1 MAWLIP
7 FSNLTP
13 AQQDA
18 VQMDTRNHKA
28 IIGGPGA
35 GKTLVLLHRLN
46 LLYHRAG
53 DKADA
58 VHLFVYTNTL
68 KEFIRAGND
77 MLDVPDE
84 CIGTFDK
91 WCADVYR
98 AHIAETLPR
107 IEKPHDFERTARRG
121 KKSSRTLP
129 RTGGTLDFEAIRAG
143 AYQAIAVNLLK
154 TPVFEYVLVDEAQD
168 LDVKAIDAL
177 KRIARHVTVC
187 MDGNQQLYESGVS
200 EIDALAGL
208 GLARHNAALL
218 SAFRCNPMVTQLAA
232 QFVTDARRREEFLRQ
247 ATNANMDRA
256 TPLLYLSSGF
266 EDEKARLTEMVRLRL
281 SYGDTIAVLFPTQ
294 RQVHGFAN
302 GFADAGIEV
311 SVQKRDEPIDF
322 ASPVPKLMTYHQG
335 KGLTF
340 DSVFLPRLDQGS
352 FQGAMQ
358 TRINNMLFVGIS
370 RAIKWIFMSG
380 TNGRLI
386 GPLTELA
393 QRDNHAFLETQLA
406 DGAEGMF
413 GGGAIDAA
421 VPATPDDFG
430 LD

>member
-1 MAWLIP
+1 MAWLVP

-18 VQMDTRNHKA
+18 VQMDTRSHKA

-46 LLYHRAG
+46 LLFHRAG
-53 DKADA
+53 GKPDA
-58 VHLFVYTNTL
+58 VRLFVYTNTL

-77 MLDVPDE
+77 MLDVPEE

-98 AHIAETLPR
+98 KHISNTLPR
-107 IEKPHDFERTARRG
+107 DGRHPDFA
-121 KKSSRTLP
+121 
-129 RTGGTLDFEAIRAG
+129 AIRKG
-143 AYQAIAVNLLK
+143 AYLAMAKGLLE

-168 LDVKAIDAL
+168 LDVEAIDAL
-177 KRIARHVTVC
+177 KQIARHVTVC
-187 MDGNQQLYESGVS
+187 MDGNQQLYEKGAS
-200 EIDALAGL
+200 EPAALAGI
-208 GLARHNAALL
+208 GLSRHTAALL

-247 ATNANMDRA
+247 AANPDMDRA
-256 TPLLYLSSGF
+256 TPLLYLSAGF
-266 EDEKARLTEMVRLRL
+266 EDEKARLIEMVRLRL
-281 SYGDTIAVLFPTQ
+281 SYGDSIAVLFPMQ

-302 GFADAGIEV
+302 GFAEAGIEV
-311 SVQKRDEPIDF
+311 SVQKRNEPIDF
-322 ASPVPKLMTYHQG
+322 STPLPKLMTYHQS

-340 DSVFLPRLDQGS
+340 DSVFMPRLDQSS
-352 FQGAMQ
+352 FPGAMQ
-358 TRINNMLFVGIS
+358 ARMHNLLFVGVS
-370 RAIKWIFMSG
+370 RAIKWVFMSG

-386 GPLTELA
+386 NPLIDLG
-393 QRDNHAFLETQLA
+393 QRDTRAFLETQLA
-406 DGAEGMF
+406 DGAGDIFNSGTSRET
-413 GGGAIDAA
+413 APAA
-421 VPATPDDFG
+421 SDEFG

>member
-53 DKADA
+53 GNPDA
-58 VHLFVYTNTL
+58 MRLFVYTNTL

-91 WCADVYR
+91 WCAGVYR
-98 AHIAETLPR
+98 EHIAKTLPR
-107 IEKPHDFERTARRG
+107 DGRHPDF
-121 KKSSRTLP
+121 P
-129 RTGGTLDFEAIRAG
+129 IIRKG
-143 AYQAIAVNLLK
+143 AYRAIAEGLLA
-154 TPVFEYVLVDEAQD
+154 TPVFEHVLVDEAQD
-168 LDVKAIDAL
+168 LDVEAIDAL
-177 KRIARHVTVC
+177 KRIARHMTVC
-187 MDGNQQLYESGVS
+187 MDGNQQLYETGVT
-200 EIDALAGL
+200 EPVALAQL
-208 GLARHNAALL
+208 GLSRHNVALL

-232 QFVTDARRREEFLRQ
+232 QFVTDAQRRDEFLRQ
-247 ATNANMDRA
+247 AANPDMDRA
-256 TPLLYLSSGF
+256 TPLLYLSAGF
-266 EDEKARLTEMVRLRL
+266 EDEKARLIEMVRLRL
-281 SYGDTIAVLFPTQ
+281 SYGDSIAVLFPMQ
-294 RQVHGFAN
+294 RQVHGFAK
-302 GFADAGIEV
+302 GFAEAGIDV

-322 ASPVPKLMTYHQG
+322 STPLPKLMTYHQG

-340 DSVFLPRLDQGS
+340 DSVFLPRLDQAS
-352 FQGAMQ
+352 FHGAMQ
-358 TRINNMLFVGIS
+358 ARMHNLLFVGVS
-370 RAIKWIFMSG
+370 RAIKWVFMSG

-386 GPLTELA
+386 NLLIELS
-393 QRDNHAFLETQLA
+393 QRDTHAFLETQLA
-406 DGAEGMF
+406 AGAGGMF
-413 GGGAIDAA
+413 SPVTSSEAA
-421 VPATPDDFG
+421 PSAPDKFG

>member
-18 VQMDTRNHKA
+18 VQMDTRAHKA

-53 DKADA
+53 RKADA

-77 MLDVPDE
+77 MLEVPDD

-91 WCADVYR
+91 WCADMYR
-98 AHIAETLPR
+98 KHIAATLPYNGR
-107 IEKPHDFERTARRG
+107 QPDFA
-121 KKSSRTLP
+121 
-129 RTGGTLDFEAIRAG
+129 AIRQG
-143 AYQAIAVNLLK
+143 VYQAIAGPIT
-154 TPVFEYVLVDEAQD
+154 TPIFEYVLVDEAQD
-168 LDVKAIDAL
+168 LDADAINAL
-177 KRIARHVTVC
+177 KKIARHVTVC
-187 MDGNQQLYESGVS
+187 MDGNQQLYEVGVS
-200 EIDALAGL
+200 ELDALAGL
-208 GLARHNAALL
+208 GLTRHNASLL
-218 SAFRCNPMVTQLAA
+218 SAFRCNPMVTQLAS
-232 QFVTDARRREEFLRQ
+232 QFITDDRRREEFLRQ

-266 EDEKARLTEMVRLRL
+266 EDEKMRLIEMVRLRL

-294 RQVHGFAN
+294 RQVHGFAK

-322 ASPVPKLMTYHQG
+322 SSPVPKLMTYHQG

-358 TRINNMLFVGIS
+358 ARIHNMLFVGIS
-370 RAIKWIFMSG
+370 RAIKWVFMSG

-386 GPLTELA
+386 SPLIELA
-393 QRDNHAFLETQLA
+393 QRDNHAFLEMQIA

-413 GGGAIDAA
+413 SGRASNMP
-421 VPATPDDFG
+421 VPTTPDDFG

>member
-53 DKADA
+53 NNPNA

-77 MLDVPDE
+77 VLDVPDE

-98 AHIAETLPR
+98 QHIADRLPR
-107 IEKPHDFERTARRG
+107 GKSGTDFA
-121 KKSSRTLP
+121 
-129 RTGGTLDFEAIRAG
+129 AIRAG
-143 AYQAIAVNLLK
+143 AYKAIAEGLLP

-168 LDVKAIDAL
+168 LDGEAINAL
-177 KRIARHVTVC
+177 KRIARHVNVC
-187 MDGNQQLYESGVS
+187 MDGNQQLYESGVT
-200 EIDALAGL
+200 EPVALAQL
-208 GLARHNAALL
+208 GLSRHNVALL

-232 QFVTDARRREEFLRQ
+232 QFVTDMQRRDEFLRQ
-247 ATNANMDRA
+247 AANPNMDRA
-256 TPLLYLSSGF
+256 TPLLYLSDGF
-266 EDEKARLTEMVRLRL
+266 EDEKARLVEMVRLRL
-281 SYGDTIAVLFPTQ
+281 SYGDSIAVLFPMQ
-294 RQVHGFAN
+294 KQVHGFAK

-311 SVQKRDEPIDF
+311 SVQTRDEPIDF
-322 ASPVPKLMTYHQG
+322 STPLPKLMTYHQG

-352 FQGAMQ
+352 FRGAMQ
-358 TRINNMLFVGIS
+358 SRTQNLLFVAVS
-370 RAIKWIFMSG
+370 RAIKWVFMSG

-386 GPLTELA
+386 NPLIEMG
-393 QRDNHAFLETQLA
+393 QRDTHAFLETQLA
-406 DGAEGMF
+406 AGAGGMF
-413 GGGAIDAA
+413 SAGTSSEAA
-421 VPATPDDFG
+421 PAAADEFG

>member
-18 VQMDTRNHKA
+18 VQMDTRSHKA

-53 DKADA
+53 DNPDA
-58 VHLFVYTNTL
+58 VRLFVYTNTL

-77 MLDVPDE
+77 VLDVPDE

-98 AHIAETLPR
+98 EHIA
-107 IEKPHDFERTARRG
+107 
-121 KKSSRTLP
+121 RTLP
-129 RTGGTLDFEAIRAG
+129 RDGRHPDFPAIRKG
-143 AYQAIAVNLLK
+143 AYRAIAGLMK
-154 TPVFEYVLVDEAQD
+154 TPVFEYLLVDEAQD
-168 LDVKAIDAL
+168 LDVEAIDAL

-187 MDGNQQLYESGVS
+187 MDGNQQLYEAGVS
-200 EIDALAGL
+200 EPDALARL
-208 GLARHNAALL
+208 GLSRHNAALL

-232 QFVTDARRREEFLRQ
+232 HFVTDARRREEFLRQ
-247 ATNANMDRA
+247 AANADMDRA
-256 TPLLYLSSGF
+256 TPLLYLSAGF
-266 EDEKARLTEMVRLRL
+266 EDEKARLIEMVRLRL
-281 SYGDTIAVLFPTQ
+281 SYGDSIAVLFPMQ
-294 RQVHGFAN
+294 RQVHGFAQ
-302 GFADAGIEV
+302 GFTEAGIEV

-322 ASPVPKLMTYHQG
+322 STPLPKLMTYHQG

-340 DSVFLPRLDQGS
+340 DSVFLPRLDQAS

-358 TRINNMLFVGIS
+358 ARMHNLLFVGVS
-370 RAIKWIFMSG
+370 RAIKWVFMSG

-386 GPLTELA
+386 NPLIELG
-393 QRDNHAFLETQLA
+393 QCDTHAFLETQLA
-406 DGAEGMF
+406 EGAGGMF
-413 GGGAIDAA
+413 GTEPPIVAA
-421 VPATPDDFG
+421 PLAPDEFG

>member
-46 LLYHRAG
+46 FLYHRAG
-53 DKADA
+53 GNPEA
-58 VHLFVYTNTL
+58 VRLFVYTNTL

-77 MLDVPDE
+77 VLDVPDE

-98 AHIAETLPR
+98 EHIAKTLPR
-107 IEKPHDFERTARRG
+107 DGRHPDFP
-121 KKSSRTLP
+121 K
-129 RTGGTLDFEAIRAG
+129 IRKG
-143 AYQAIAVNLLK
+143 AYLAIAKGLLEM
-154 TPVFEYVLVDEAQD
+154 PVFEHVLVDEAQD
-168 LDVKAIDAL
+168 LDVEAIDAL

-187 MDGNQQLYESGVS
+187 MDGNQQLYEKGVS
-200 EIDALAGL
+200 EPDALARL
-208 GLARHNAALL
+208 GLSRHSAALL

-232 QFVTDARRREEFLRQ
+232 QFVADARRREEFLRQ
-247 ATNANMDRA
+247 AANANMDRA
-256 TPLLYLSSGF
+256 TPFLYLSAGF
-266 EDEKARLTEMVRLRL
+266 EDEKARLIEMVRLRF
-281 SYGDTIAVLFPTQ
+281 SYGDSIAVLFPMQ
-294 RQVHGFAN
+294 RQVHGFAQ
-302 GFADAGIEV
+302 GFTEAGIEV

-322 ASPVPKLMTYHQG
+322 STPLPKLMTYHQG

-340 DSVFLPRLDQGS
+340 DSVFLPRLDQAS
-352 FQGAMQ
+352 FHGAMQ
-358 TRINNMLFVGIS
+358 ARMHNLLFVGVS
-370 RAIKWIFMSG
+370 RAIKWVFMSG

-386 GPLTELA
+386 NPLIEMS
-393 QRDNHAFLETQLA
+393 QRDTHAFLETQLA
-406 DGAEGMF
+406 AGAGGMF
-413 GGGAIDAA
+413 SPKASSEAA
-421 VPATPDDFG
+421 PSAPDEFG

>member
-1 MAWLIP
+1 MAWLVP

-18 VQMDTRNHKA
+18 VQMDTRSHKA

-46 LLYHRAG
+46 LLFHRA
-53 DKADA
+53 DRKPDA
-58 VHLFVYTNTL
+58 VRLFVYTNTL

-77 MLDVPDE
+77 MLDVPEE

-98 AHIAETLPR
+98 KHISNTLPR
-107 IEKPHDFERTARRG
+107 DGRHPDFA
-121 KKSSRTLP
+121 
-129 RTGGTLDFEAIRAG
+129 AIRNG
-143 AYQAIAVNLLK
+143 AYLAMAKGLLE

-168 LDVKAIDAL
+168 LDVEAIDAL
-177 KRIARHVTVC
+177 KQIARHVTVC
-187 MDGNQQLYESGVS
+187 MDGNQQLYENGVS
-200 EIDALAGL
+200 EPDALAGI
-208 GLARHNAALL
+208 GLSRHTAALL

-232 QFVTDARRREEFLRQ
+232 QFVTDARRRDEFLRQ
-247 ATNANMDRA
+247 AANPDMDRA
-256 TPLLYLSSGF
+256 TPLLYLSAGF
-266 EDEKARLTEMVRLRL
+266 EDEKARLIEMVRLRL
-281 SYGDTIAVLFPTQ
+281 SYGDSIAVLFPLQ

-302 GFADAGIEV
+302 GFAEAGIEV
-311 SVQKRDEPIDF
+311 SVQKRNEPIDF
-322 ASPVPKLMTYHQG
+322 STPLPKLMTYHQS

-352 FQGAMQ
+352 FQGALQARMH
-358 TRINNMLFVGIS
+358 NLLFVGVS
-370 RAIKWIFMSG
+370 RAIKWVFMSG

-386 GPLTELA
+386 NPLIELG
-393 QRDNHAFLETQLA
+393 QGDTHAFLETQLA
-406 DGAEGMF
+406 AGTGDMF
-413 GGGAIDAA
+413 SPKASSEAA
-421 VPATPDDFG
+421 PSAPDEFG

>member
-53 DKADA
+53 DNPDA
-58 VHLFVYTNTL
+58 VRLFVYTNTL

-77 MLDVPDE
+77 VLDVPEE
-84 CIGTFDK
+84 CICTFNK

-98 AHIAETLPR
+98 EHIAKTLPR
-107 IEKPHDFERTARRG
+107 DGRHPDF
-121 KKSSRTLP
+121 P
-129 RTGGTLDFEAIRAG
+129 AIRKG
-143 AYQAIAVNLLK
+143 AYRAIAGLMK
-154 TPVFEYVLVDEAQD
+154 TPVFEYLMVDEAQD
-168 LDVKAIDAL
+168 LDVEAIDAL
-177 KRIARHVTVC
+177 KRIGRHVTVC
-187 MDGNQQLYESGVS
+187 MDGNQQLYEAGAS
-200 EIDALAGL
+200 EPDALAGL
-208 GLARHNAALL
+208 GLSRHNAALL

-247 ATNANMDRA
+247 AANANMDRA

-266 EDEKARLTEMVRLRL
+266 EDEKARLIEMVRLRL
-281 SYGDTIAVLFPTQ
+281 SYGDSIAVLFPMQ
-294 RQVHGFAN
+294 RQVHGFAK

-322 ASPVPKLMTYHQG
+322 STPLPKLMTYHQG

-340 DSVFLPRLDQGS
+340 DSVFLPRLDQNS
-352 FQGAMQ
+352 FHGAIQARMH
-358 TRINNMLFVGIS
+358 NLLFVGVS
-370 RAIKWIFMSG
+370 RAIKWVFMSG
-380 TNGRLI
+380 TNGHLI
-386 GPLTELA
+386 NPLIELG
-393 QRDNHAFLETQLA
+393 QCDTRAFLETQLA
-406 DGAEGMF
+406 EGAGGMF
-413 GGGAIDAA
+413 GPGTGREAA
-421 VPATPDDFG
+421 PLVPDEFG

>member
-18 VQMDTRNHKA
+18 VHMDTRNHKA

-53 DKADA
+53 GNPDA
-58 VHLFVYTNTL
+58 MRLFVYTNTL

-91 WCADVYR
+91 WCAGVYR
-98 AHIAETLPR
+98 EHIAKTLPR
-107 IEKPHDFERTARRG
+107 DGRHPDF
-121 KKSSRTLP
+121 P
-129 RTGGTLDFEAIRAG
+129 IIRKG
-143 AYQAIAVNLLK
+143 AYRAIAEGLLA
-154 TPVFEYVLVDEAQD
+154 TPVFEHVLVDEAQD
-168 LDVKAIDAL
+168 LDVEAIDAL
-177 KRIARHVTVC
+177 KRIARHMTVC
-187 MDGNQQLYESGVS
+187 MDGNQQLYETGVT
-200 EIDALAGL
+200 EPVALAQL
-208 GLARHNAALL
+208 GLSRHNVALL

-247 ATNANMDRA
+247 AANPDMDRA
-256 TPLLYLSSGF
+256 TPLLYLSAGF
-266 EDEKARLTEMVRLRL
+266 EDEKARLIEMVRLRL
-281 SYGDTIAVLFPTQ
+281 SYGDSIAVLFPMQ
-294 RQVHGFAN
+294 RQVHGFAK
-302 GFADAGIEV
+302 GFAEAGIDV

-322 ASPVPKLMTYHQG
+322 STPLPKLMTYHQG

-340 DSVFLPRLDQGS
+340 DSVFLPRLDQAS
-352 FQGAMQ
+352 FHGAMQ
-358 TRINNMLFVGIS
+358 ARMHNLLFVGVS
-370 RAIKWIFMSG
+370 RAIKWVFMSG

-386 GPLTELA
+386 NLLIELS
-393 QRDNHAFLETQLA
+393 QRDTHAFLETQLA
-406 DGAEGMF
+406 AGAGGMF
-413 GGGAIDAA
+413 SPVTSSEAA
-421 VPATPDDFG
+421 PSAPDKFG

>member
-77 MLDVPDE
+77 MLDVPNE

-98 AHIAETLPR
+98 EHISETLPR
-107 IEKPHDFERTARRG
+107 VGR
-121 KKSSRTLP
+121 
-129 RTGGTLDFEAIRAG
+129 TLDFEAIRAG
-143 AYQAIAVNLLK
+143 AYQAIAENLLV
-154 TPVFEYVLVDEAQD
+154 TPVFEHVLVDEAQD

-187 MDGNQQLYESGVS
+187 MDGNQQLYAAGVS

-208 GLARHNAALL
+208 GLARHNVALL

-232 QFVTDARRREEFLRQ
+232 QFITDARRREEFLRQ
-247 ATNANMDRA
+247 AANVNMDRA
-256 TPLLYLSSGF
+256 TPLLYLAADF
-266 EDEKARLTEMVRLRL
+266 EDEKARLIEMVRLRL
-281 SYGDTIAVLFPTQ
+281 TYGDTIAVLFPTQ
-294 RQVHGFAN
+294 RQVHGFAK
-302 GFADAGIEV
+302 GFAEAGIAI
-311 SVQKRDEPIDF
+311 SVQRRDEPIDF

-340 DSVFLPRLDQGS
+340 DSVFLPRLVQGS

-358 TRINNMLFVGIS
+358 ASINNMLFVGIS
-370 RAIKWIFMSG
+370 RAVKWVFMSG
-380 TNGRLI
+380 TNNRLI
-386 GPLTELA
+386 SPLIELA
-393 QRDNHAFLETQLA
+393 RRDTQAFLETQLA
-406 DGAEGMF
+406 KGAKGMF
-413 GGGAIDAA
+413 GECAISAA
-421 VPATPDDFG
+421 VTATPDDFG

>member
-46 LLYHRAG
+46 LLYQRVG
-53 DKADA
+53 GNPDA
-58 VHLFVYTNTL
+58 VRLFVYTNTL

-77 MLDVPDE
+77 VLDVPDE
-84 CIGTFDK
+84 CICTFDK

-98 AHIAETLPR
+98 KHISETLPR
-107 IEKPHDFERTARRG
+107 VGHRPDF
-121 KKSSRTLP
+121 P
-129 RTGGTLDFEAIRAG
+129 AIRQG
-143 AYQAIAVNLLK
+143 AYQTIASLMK

-168 LDVKAIDAL
+168 LDAEAINAL

-187 MDGNQQLYESGVS
+187 MDGNQQLYEAGVS

-208 GLARHNAALL
+208 GLARHAAALL

-232 QFVTDARRREEFLRQ
+232 QFIIDARRREEFLRQ
-247 ATNANMDRA
+247 AANPNMDRA
-256 TPLLYLSSGF
+256 TPLLYLADGF
-266 EDEKARLTEMVRLRL
+266 GDEKARLIEMVRLRL
-281 SYGDTIAVLFPTQ
+281 SYGDSIAVLFPMQ
-294 RQVHGFAN
+294 RQVHGFAQ
-302 GFADAGIEV
+302 GFTEAGIEV
-311 SVQKRDEPIDF
+311 SVQKRDKPIDF
-322 ASPVPKLMTYHQG
+322 STPLPKLMTYHQG

-352 FQGAMQ
+352 FRGAMQ
-358 TRINNMLFVGIS
+358 ARIHNMLFVGIS
-370 RAIKWIFMSG
+370 RAIKWVFMSG
-380 TNGRLI
+380 TNGLLI
-386 GPLTELA
+386 SPLIELG
-393 QRDNHAFLETQLA
+393 QRDTQAYLETQLA
-406 DGAEGMF
+406 EGAEGMF
-413 GGGAIDAA
+413 GEGAISAA

>member
-1 MAWLIP
+1 MAWLVP
-7 FSNLTP
+7 FSHLTP

-53 DKADA
+53 EKADA

-77 MLDVPDE
+77 MLDVPNE

-91 WCADVYR
+91 WCTDVYR
-98 AHIAETLPR
+98 AHISQTLPHVGQR
-107 IEKPHDFERTARRG
+107 PDF
-121 KKSSRTLP
+121 P
-129 RTGGTLDFEAIRAG
+129 AIRIG
-143 AYQAIAVNLLK
+143 AYQAIASLMK

-168 LDVKAIDAL
+168 LDAEAINAL
-177 KRIARHVTVC
+177 KKIARHVTVC
-187 MDGNQQLYESGVS
+187 MDGNQQLYETGVS

-232 QFVTDARRREEFLRQ
+232 QFIADARRREEFQQQ
-247 ATNANMDRA
+247 AANANMDRA
-256 TPLLYLSSGF
+256 TPLLYLAVDF
-266 EDEKARLTEMVRLRL
+266 EDEKARLIEMVRLRL
-281 SYGDTIAVLFPTQ
+281 SYGDSIAVLFPTQ

-302 GFADAGIEV
+302 GFVEAGIAV
-311 SVQKRDEPIDF
+311 SVRTYEEPIDF
-322 ASPVPKLMTYHQG
+322 STPVPKLMTYHQG

-340 DSVFLPRLDQGS
+340 DSVFLPRLVQGS

-358 TRINNMLFVGIS
+358 ARMQNLLFVGVS
-370 RAIKWIFMSG
+370 RAIKWVFMSG

-386 GPLTELA
+386 SPLIELA

-413 GGGAIDAA
+413 GAGARNAPAA
-421 VPATPDDFG
+421 AAPDDFG